1 MFSVKYSY
9 NSCFLKRIIARE
21 IAVLSDLEDADLK
34 HNTLRKKKNHVLIWP
49 FLHFIRSAFT
59 DLAFEILKMLVKC
72 LRFRDA
78 L

>member
-34 HNTLRKKKNHVLIWP
+34 HNTQKEKKSYAHMTVSP
-49 FLHFIRSAFT
+49 FHTF
-59 DLAFEILKMLVKC
+59 C
-72 LRFRDA
+72 LYRFSF
-78 L
+78 